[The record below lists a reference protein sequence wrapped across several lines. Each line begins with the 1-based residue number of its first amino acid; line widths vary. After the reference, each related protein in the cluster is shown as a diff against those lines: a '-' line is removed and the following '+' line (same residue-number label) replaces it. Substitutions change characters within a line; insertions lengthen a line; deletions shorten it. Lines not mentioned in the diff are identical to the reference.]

1 MVSKCTFLGIL
12 ASIVIPTNVQCA
24 ILHILHNYFS
34 QIPLV
39 FAVPQDRKSAM
50 CIKLIFSQ
58 PKFLSSSIS
67 VGFWC
72 HFPKNHIKTEPAS
85 KEEVWTW
92 TGHLFPVDLMKK
104 VRHFAVCGDILFGQ
118 VFLVVASKNW
128 DENNR
133 LKKLLLFWSFTSI
146 WCSKNW
152 KRNWQNLVKHFS
164 WNNQVQKIIRIE
176 NNNFLIEDI

>member
-50 CIKLIFSQ
+50 CIKLICSQ
-58 PKFLSSSIS
+58 LKFLSSSIS

-72 HFPKNHIKTEPAS
+72 HFPKNYIKTEPAS
-85 KEEVWTW
+85 KKGGSLDMYWT
-92 TGHLFPVDLMKK
+92 FIS
-104 VRHFAVCGDILFGQ
+104 CGFDEKSETFCSLWRYSLWSSLFGG
-118 VFLVVASKNW
+118 
-128 DENNR
+128 
-133 LKKLLLFWSFTSI
+133 SF
-146 WCSKNW
+146 KELRW
-152 KRNWQNLVKHFS
+152 K
-164 WNNQVQKIIRIE
+164 
-176 NNNFLIEDI
+176 

>member
-1 MVSKCTFLGIL
+1 MCNVPFFIYYTTTFPKFHSFLLSLKTGK
-12 ASIVIPTNVQCA
+12 VQCA
-24 ILHILHNYFS
+24 SSWYLAS
-34 QIPLV
+34 QNFCQVQYQWDFDVIFPKIISRRNQQ
-39 FAVPQDRKSAM
+39 ARRKSGHGRD
-50 CIKLIFSQ
+50 IY
-58 PKFLSSSIS
+58 FLWI
-67 VGFWC
+67 W
-72 HFPKNHIKTEPAS
+72 
-85 KEEVWTW
+85 W
-92 TGHLFPVDLMKK
+92 KK
-104 VRHFAVCGDILFGQ
+104 WDILQFVEIFFGQ

>member
-104 VRHFAVCGDILFGQ
+104 VRHFAVCGDILWSSLFGG
-118 VFLVVASKNW
+118 S
-128 DENNR
+128 
-133 LKKLLLFWSFTSI
+133 SF
-146 WCSKNW
+146 KELRW
-152 KRNWQNLVKHFS
+152 K
-164 WNNQVQKIIRIE
+164 
-176 NNNFLIEDI
+176 

>member
-1 MVSKCTFLGIL
+1 MVSKRTFLGIL

-50 CIKLIFSQ
+50 CIKLICSQ
-58 PKFLSSSIS
+58 LKFLSSSIS

-104 VRHFAVCGDILFGQ
+104 VRHFAVCGDILWSSLFG
-118 VFLVVASKNW
+118 VSFKEL
-128 DENNR
+128 R
-133 LKKLLLFWSFTSI
+133 RKKLLLFWSFTSI
-146 WCSKNW
+146 WYFKNW